1 MCYSDT
7 LPQPPAAAACAPP
20 SSSQVPESPSSLQRA
35 AHQPGVTMRLQT
47 ATLLLAAVALP
58 ADAQFF
64 NAIRNI
70 FRPATNLFQ
79 GAGNIFGGGGG
90 SFSDDGTQR
99 PQSTGKEELFPTDCG
114 RNTDSGTGKLCFPDG
129 LLCRDSK

>member
-1 MCYSDT
+1 MCYSGT
-7 LPQPPAAAACAPP
+7 QAATGGRCLR
-20 SSSQVPESPSSLQRA
+20 SSLSRQVPESPSSLQRA
-35 AHQPGVTMRLQT
+35 AHQPGVTMRLQS
-47 ATLLLAAVALP
+47 ATLLLAALALPP

-90 SFSDDGTQR
+90 TFSDDGTKR